1 MCCRLHHP
9 RRARGAR
16 RYYDLSPMPAPT
28 VVILAAG
35 EGTRMRSA
43 LPKVLH
49 PICGRPMLLWPVQAA
64 QEAGAARVIVVDNP
78 NRRLAAYLPEGV
90 EVAVQPE
97 PNGTGGAVVA
107 AAGLID
113 PGAPALV
120 INGDMPLLTAE
131 AIQAL
136 VAGHGDAGATIATM
150 ELADPSGYGR
160 VVRDAGGSVDR
171 VVETKVAGDAT
182 EAELAIREVN
192 AGLYLFDGGA
202 LLTALETLTTRHRPG
217 RGVPAGRPARAARG
231 RPGRAGACPG
241 RSLGR
246 PRRQRPRGPGLR
258 HAARPAADRR
268 GAPARGGDDRRS
280 RLDPDRDRRAHRRGH
295 DDRAVDLPARE
306 TPASARADRS
316 GR

>member
-1 MCCRLHHP
+1 
-9 RRARGAR
+9 
-16 RYYDLSPMPAPT
+16 MPAPT

-64 QEAGAARVIVVDNP
+64 REAGAARVIVVDNP

-160 VVRDAGGSVDR
+160 VVRDADGGVDR

-182 EAELAIREVN
+182 EAEMAIREVN
-192 AGLYLFDGGA
+192 AGLYLFDAGA
-202 LLTALETLTTRHRPG
+202 LLAALETLDDDTAQGEALP
-217 RGVPAGRPARAARG
+217 PGRPARAARG

-246 PRRQRPRGPGLR
+246 PRRQRPRGPG
-258 HAARPAADRR
+258 ATSPGSPSSASSRR
-268 GAPARGGDDRRS
+268 TSTRG
-280 RLDPDRDRRAHRRGH
+280 
-295 DDRAVDLPARE
+295 
-306 TPASARADRS
+306 
-316 GR
+316 